1 MLDSC
6 SRMAC
11 SGIIVTMCTLNT
23 EHLNAA
29 SSTFHR
35 RPVLCKWC
43 AYSSV
48 SRFIQQGNKMG
59 SKAKGKQGNVSFLS
73 PPEIIP
79 PSPIHATP
87 LPPKPPRKKHLK
99 TQSSTP
105 KVNDSLLKFNGQCL
119 QESSIR
125 PDVTTENTT
134 CANADKKSDE
144 ESQDTASSTSPLVD
158 QSLEEAV
165 FSAPHKT
172 YGSGS
177 RKQGLS
183 VSFVKDRDDLS
194 SAAME
199 TSPDKSSVSKLQQS
213 TKLVDSLRSSR
224 YGGLERSLK
233 ATRSTRKLLDYSAL
247 DPNLGYDWI
256 AGALDSE
263 KGGGSVLDA
272 PDEYFDMIKEFR
284 RVNKDLCARPMPLR
298 QVCTFS

>member
-1 MLDSC
+1 MQQP
-6 SRMAC
+6 
-11 SGIIVTMCTLNT
+11 VPFT
-23 EHLNAA
+23 EHHCSA
-29 SSTFHR
+29 SGLHT
-35 RPVLCKWC
+35 VLCP
-43 AYSSV
+43 
-48 SRFIQQGNKMG
+48 RFIQQGNKTA

-79 PSPIHATP
+79 LSPIHATP
-87 LPPKPPRKKHLK
+87 PPPKPPRKKHLK

-125 PDVTTENTT
+125 PDVTTEKTT
-134 CANADKKSDE
+134 CANAVKKSDE
-144 ESQDTASSTSPLVD
+144 ESQDTASCTSPLVD
-158 QSLEEAV
+158 PSLEEAV

-172 YGSGS
+172 YRSGN

-183 VSFVKDRDDLS
+183 VSFVK
-194 SAAME
+194 E
-199 TSPDKSSVSKLQQS
+199 TSPDKSSVSKLQPS
-213 TKLVDSLRSSR
+213 TKLVDSLRSSC
-224 YGGLERSLK
+224 YGGFERRLK

-263 KGGGSVLDA
+263 EAGGSVLDA

-284 RVNKDLCARPMPLR
+284 RVNKDLCARPTPLR